1 MSKAKRNGFTILLAA
16 ALSFIFAAFLC
27 LGFPMAEVRAEEKT
41 VTGAAEFL
49 VAMAYGKSGDTVKL
63 GAGITVDLTDEDFV
77 GAVYPENP
85 DPNKD
90 LVLKAEE
97 GTSLDLTV
105 DLNGNTLEII
115 TGSDKSCLTL
125 IGEVAL
131 RVVDTSADGDGKVI
145 GHSNGNLFYGDANS
159 ALTLESVDVEFTN
172 ADNIT
177 VAKPAIYTEGS
188 VSLSDVN
195 YASSNAAEA
204 SLIDAE
210 SLADGTY
217 VYSDGSNYYV
227 GGEEILAQTG
237 VVAANEQTNEAYNSL
252 QDAIDAA
259 GAGDT
264 VTLLDNVTLNNSV
277 NIEKNITIDGNE
289 REVTFVKDESST
301 DLHVFDIVKGGI
313 TVDFE
318 NITISSQEAP
328 YTQGEQQHVQLITV
342 NNSCANATVN
352 VKDSTLTAPYGYAM
366 ITFSSLTKFNVT
378 GGEINAWGIM
388 YFKEDAQLSSG
399 TVTGSTINATYSSYG
414 SGQFSA
420 FRIEEAS
427 GVNTKVEDST
437 IVLDSQDR
445 AMYKVVFNYL
455 VSTPGKAEFV
465 DTDITLNGK
474 NTSLTNNANA
484 TLAGGS
490 INDPNLDEKYIADGY
505 VMIENDGVL
514 GVYTPAEAAAAGMVA
529 TIGKTAYAALQE
541 AVEAAVDGDTIVL
554 VKDIE
559 ATGSVINKTNLD
571 AQITID
577 LNGHTIK
584 SSDQYISVFTIYTA
598 ENLTIT
604 SSQEGGAI
612 EAAYA
617 LYLRPRES
625 GITITVE
632 NIAISGRIS
641 SFSPIQINRLNT
653 AEAKAVL
660 SNVTVDYDHA
670 AGSARTAAI
679 YVSDIADLEINDS
692 TIEVTDAATNRKTEF
707 YAVEL
712 NATTA
717 EFNGGSIAAEGDLSR
732 AIYSRN
738 YGQTPSVVT
747 LNGTTVSGQDRAIYS
762 YYSTLTLNGAAV
774 SAVNNAAV
782 HGEGSDITIDGG
794 LISSEKGPGIV
805 FLGGIVLEEAADLL
819 AADNTASFKTLELDG
834 GVTVTGYT
842 FAVSGNGSAKEDE
855 PYSGTIINVRNA
867 SLTGNIGHGVY
878 QPQVGILNVYE
889 GAKISGASG
898 IEIRAGELYVSGGTI
913 TGTSSELV
921 ISDAAAG
928 GGGGTSIN
936 GAAIAISQHSTNKP
950 IFVSI
955 TGGNLTGPAALYEE
969 DVLNET
975 ANDTINAS
983 VTGGTFT
990 STQEGMASVSSEN
1003 MEGFVSGGEFNRDM
1017 PETYI
1022 AGESLLYPQA
1032 DGGYTV
1038 GNYDELDEVLS
1049 GGRYIAMGN
1058 KVYESLET
1066 AIAEGAVAV
1075 APVTNSDSQ
1084 TAYRTLQEAIDASD
1098 NFNNTITLLDDINE
1112 DIRVEGKSVE
1122 IDLNGHTITGVADH
1136 TIYIAQGGNLSLV
1149 DSSESGTGTVIASV
1163 SGKAA
1168 LYNDGSVTVGME
1180 GGEITFMRADGTT
1193 WYTIVNDGQ
1202 MNLYNAIARNE
1213 NSDDSSSVVIN
1224 NLSLARGSSAAIL
1237 NIYGGEYYSANA
1249 TCVKNDEY
1257 GRLYIEGAEI
1267 RTDNNSGYY
1276 GLLSYGDLTIDKNG
1290 TYGDSYIY
1298 GKRYALGIGNVAES
1312 VVSTT
1317 EIYGGTFEAG
1327 NVNFGVALQLISQDA
1342 SNQGNFNI
1350 VIEDGEFIGGRDAI
1364 SVFGSFNN
1372 TVGTCT
1378 VTINDGYFENRI
1390 RIASGA
1396 DGTIYGGEFGTA
1408 VSSSYLAE
1416 GVVRYPVEGGYAVGT
1431 EDVAVEAGA
1440 VAVVEG
1446 TGIAYTNLQE
1456 AINNASDGST
1466 IKLLQSITVDTAATG
1481 HPQGYTKIGLYISQK
1496 SLTIEGNGKTIRSS
1510 AVSCLFHIIGDYNAD
1525 ANVDIGMIT
1534 VTLRDLT
1541 LVSSGSSYRPLETSG
1556 GNITLNLEN
1565 VMLDNTGTTVANS
1578 GTLSAGGNSTCGSS
1592 ALPVNVNISGSTLT
1606 AMETGYAFVAF
1617 NPVTLTIKD
1626 SELSGYGALWFDG
1639 QHSSFGSRGSVVT
1652 VENSTLTATNS
1663 FSVKSVFAAVVLD
1676 DSNIEVTLTDSDVNV
1691 IANGASKQAT
1701 VMYGADDSSLA
1712 VKGSSTVL
1720 LSGSNALHSMYRSGT
1735 VSDLSSI
1742 VYTLGAGVKTN
1753 VLTADVADNS
1763 VIYYDEAQ
1771 KVYVVVEEANAAG
1784 AGVVAL
1790 NGVVGYT
1797 SLQAAIDA
1805 ANDGDAIVLM
1815 AQVNVTSPDSGSGVE
1830 IKDKNLTL
1838 DFNGFKITDSGV
1850 ASALTVSGDSVV
1862 TLTDSGKDG
1871 GVAGGSGGD
1880 NVAVTAL
1887 GNAVIN
1893 IEGGVYTVGPD
1904 ANSQGNSTI
1913 YINSANAKVSISGG
1927 TFSSDA
1933 MYKGRYYVLNLNN
1946 NSAGVFTVTGGTFVN
1961 FNPVLGDDKLI
1972 NSYIDAEAVV
1982 VGDSTDNFTVYASKS
1997 AVPAE
2002 VLENAA
2008 VLSYLDENDGRVAE
2022 VYTAAGL
2029 AEAVADGYEIVRLG
2043 ADMALTQTLEI
2054 DAPLTLDLNG
2064 FDITIVSGVA
2074 VTVSADGVT
2083 ITDGSEAAGTIDA
2096 GKGTAILLLG
2106 AENAVIKN
2114 INIKGGNGINV
2125 NNANNST
2132 KNKYVSTVTVDGVN
2146 IAAATGYGIGIW
2158 GKYTT
2163 EELQAGDVS
2172 AMENTVVTVKNSVI
2186 HAGYWY
2192 AIAGNGD
2199 NHGTVIDVE
2208 NSTLTVTGAV
2218 STIEG
2223 DAYGKLAGT
2232 GIFHPQVGTLNISG
2246 NTTVSAPT
2254 GIEMRAGALNITG
2267 KDVTVESTS
2276 EEFFSISNG
2285 NGTTLGAVAV
2295 ALSQH
2300 GTDFPLEANIAGG
2313 TFTAKKGGYAF
2324 YETDNQ
2330 NTTAREEIAA
2340 NIAGGAFTGG
2350 VESQNLKEFI
2360 TGGTFGAALPVGYL
2374 GEGIAQQVGESTVTV
2389 TAAEEI
2395 EAMSDSVAMLN
2406 GKTAFTTLQAA
2417 FDAAEG
2423 EATITL
2429 LKDIVYGENEKIKA
2443 RYDSEYP
2450 IGATYPMV
2458 YYSIDAGKAITLD
2471 MNGKKIDFSTS
2482 TSGESYG
2489 YLLLKNLGDLTITG
2503 NGTFISTTAD
2513 IMTLIGVFE
2522 DASLTVESGTFDTSY
2537 MAIYLS
2543 QNAKANVSGGTFQS
2557 TCFTWFV
2564 SYIALEGG
2572 AALNIG
2578 EADTAGGPEFIAP
2591 EDNYLGGAFSVYAA
2605 GSPWKDGEENNTE
2618 GITVNIYDG
2627 TFGSPVG
2634 LYEDGCAVQANI
2646 YGGTFAEAVAWD
2658 MNAGKAI
2665 TGSVALGQIVDKDGK
2680 VTLNVTGG
2688 LFEGALVKLAEEGDI
2703 AISGTAAFADM
2714 PPYSYFEKDY
2724 AAVWNE
2730 ETGMYETTADAEFV
2744 AAIGDIGYAT
2754 IADAIR
2760 EAKTGDTVELL
2771 NNVVNAGNITIDKNI
2786 TLDLMGHTITSN
2798 QTIAITV
2805 NGVVAEIT
2813 STGSGGAIIAP
2824 ANGLSII
2831 NGANV
2836 TVSDINITSKYYGVH
2851 TGNGQL
2857 YDGRAV
2863 QVANSTAVF
2872 ENVTTTTTANG
2883 VENNSIGWVIIDSD
2897 VTIRNSDISINFTRA
2912 EAQAENG
2919 NLQGYAV
2926 YASNSDI
2933 AIEGSTI
2940 TSSGDDTVYGVIFY
2954 GNMTMDEAVAAETT
2968 EGFKKLTIADS
2979 SITAQAFAIS
2989 GNGSNGAAYP
2999 YSGTSITISG
3009 TSKIES
3015 KLAQAIYHPQYGEL
3029 TVVLNA
3035 DETQAYIKGASGIE
3049 MRAGNLTVESG
3060 YIEATGE
3067 FASGPQGGG
3076 STTDGAAIA
3085 IVQHTTQLPISVE
3098 LNGGKYVGDYAV
3110 YEYNQ
3115 QGNPAEA
3122 IEQIELSVTGGT
3134 YEGDLS
3140 SQNLTGFISG
3150 GQFAYQP
3157 AEDYMDPDYVAE
3169 YRGGYYVP
3177 VESSALRAA
3186 QANAQADVRAYAAS
3200 LGMVWADI
3208 EEIAADSEA
3217 EDQDLAQAVLDG
3229 YAAIAE
3235 ATSEKGV
3242 AKARLAAMDAVDA
3255 MVQNLAD
3262 YKSELIAAL
3271 QSFALDDSDTAE
3283 DELDVVVPT
3292 ATYLSINSAASM
3304 AEAKFYYDNAVAE
3317 IVDIRAY
3324 RAAIA
3329 EQTAQLTDLA
3339 ETLASF
3345 ESNMGVEFDQLLED
3359 VQKAI
3364 GEAQSAIVGGDGSD
3378 SLASIQDYLENTIK
3392 TTLDSISGT
3401 LNTVAGDVASV
3412 KTTLENLDVSAELK
3426 EEFDALAKAI
3436 ADAQAAINSNTGTEL
3451 DAAIEE
3457 INQATADAVAGL
3469 RAELVGEDG
3478 ASGVLGELAD
3488 AVGALNGLLTEGD
3501 NSLAAIVADI
3511 EAAKD
3516 AILGTAS
3523 GEGVA
3528 ATGLQAVLEA
3538 VNGVSSSID
3547 KAMEGINSALESL
3560 SADVAAVQTTIDEL
3574 NLSEQFAAVEQA
3586 IADAQ
3591 TAINSNTTSA
3601 VNGAVTQLKD
3611 AISAAQSEIIAAIP
3625 DYTETLTAISGH
3637 VDGLESLLE
3646 GENGLAAIKGDIDS
3660 VLAALGTAT
3669 DGDTLFGLL
3678 EAIQS
3683 GNAAIQSAVEA
3694 LQTAL
3699 TGTNGAIEALQADLT
3714 AALAQLD
3721 TLTGAL
3727 ETNSASI
3734 EEDIAA
3740 AKTEIDKIVAA
3751 IGSLGTGEGND
3762 LATQIGE
3769 IVTALED
3776 VQGTVGSIAESVDA
3790 STTVETAKDNAL
3802 ADIEAWINE
3811 YLDNILGVA
3820 DEADSGT
3827 VVALAF
3833 TAETTD
3839 GDIYAK
3845 LAQAFSEENAQL
3857 VLKYYNDALAAID
3870 AATTVSEVTTAV
3882 STFKAQVASVE
3893 AAAQNAANV
3902 NLTGVYVL
3910 LAILLVAVA
3919 AAIVAVLL
3927 KKNRQAAEQA
3937 AAPAEAPAPAPVP
3950 EPAPAAAAEEIAVDD
3965 DKERVVIAANV
3976 RSFSEAYVDLSEEAR
3991 ELFNKVREYALAKEN
4006 AVEVKQSTGVC
4017 VKRDGKQIVKLTVRR
4032 GAPVALFF
4040 LENEMLKDFRR
4051 ERNSKSKLK
4060 VHATEL
4066 ILREEED
4073 LEAAYRMVDLSLEQI
4088 DKDIEAKKAR
4098 IREMRR
4104 LRKQQKA
4111 EQQRNENDHT

>member
-49 VAMAYGKSGDTVKL
+49 GAMAYGKSGDTVKL
-63 GAGITVDLTDEDFV
+63 GAGITVDLTNEDFV
-77 GAVYPENP
+77 GEVYPGNP

-97 GTSLDLTV
+97 GTPLDLTV

-115 TGSDKSCLTL
+115 TGSDKSCVTL
-125 IGEVAL
+125 IGEVTL
-131 RVVDTSADGDGKVI
+131 TVVDTSADGDGKVI

-159 ALTLESVDVEFTN
+159 ALVLESVDVEFTDA
-172 ADNIT
+172 ADIT

-204 SLIDAE
+204 SLIGTE

-378 GGEINAWGIM
+378 GGEVNAWGIM

-465 DTDITLNGK
+465 DTDITLKGK

-541 AVEAAVDGDTIVL
+541 AVEAAVAGDTIVL

-584 SSDQYISVFTIYTA
+584 SSNQNAAVFTIYTA
-598 ENLTIT
+598 ESLTIT

-617 LYLRPRES
+617 LLLRPRVS

-641 SFSPIQINRLNT
+641 SSSPIQISRYST

-679 YVSDIADLEINDS
+679 YVSNIAELDINDS
-692 TIEVTDAATNRKTEF
+692 TIEVTDAATNRNTAF

-712 NATTA
+712 YASTA

-782 HGEGSDITIDGG
+782 HGEGSGITIDGG
-794 LISSEKGPGIV
+794 LISSENGPGIV
-805 FLGGIVLEEAADLL
+805 FLGGIVLEEAAELL

-842 FAVSGNGSAKEDE
+842 FAVSGNGSAKEVE
-855 PYSGTIINVRNA
+855 PYSGTIINVRDA
-867 SLTGNIGHGVY
+867 SLTGNTAHGVY

-889 GAKISGASG
+889 GAEISGASG
-898 IEIRAGELYVSGGTI
+898 IEIRAGKLYVSGGTI

-975 ANDTINAS
+975 ANDTINAAVS
-983 VTGGTFT
+983 GGTFT

-1003 MEGFVSGGEFNRDM
+1003 MKGFVSGGEFNRDM

-1327 NVNFGVALQLISQDA
+1327 NVNVGVALQLISQDA

-1440 VAVVEG
+1440 VAVNEG

-1456 AINNASDGST
+1456 AINNASDGDT

-1565 VMLDNTGTTVANS
+1565 VMLDNTGTTVAS
-1578 GTLSAGGNSTCGSS
+1578 SSTLSVGGNSTCGSS
-1592 ALPVNVNISGSTLT
+1592 ALPVNVNISGSILT
-1606 AMETGYAFVAF
+1606 AMESGHAFVAF
-1617 NPVTLTIKD
+1617 NPVTLTISG
-1626 SELSGYGALWFDG
+1626 SELSGYSALWFDG

-1663 FSVKSVFAAVVLD
+1663 FSVKSDFAAVVLD

-1771 KVYVVVEEANAAG
+1771 KVYVVVGEENAAG

-1790 NGVVGYT
+1790 NGVIGYT
-1797 SLQAAIDA
+1797 DLAEAFAEAEDGDTIMLIQDVTLEGERIEIGDINNAAAEAREITFDLNGQTLFIGNVAYDYGGADENFNTAALYLGYNTTLNIIDGSEEGTGTIDA
-1805 ANDGDAIVLM
+1805 QNADD
-1815 AQVNVTSPDSGSGVE
+1815 
-1830 IKDKNLTL
+1830 
-1838 DFNGFKITDSGV
+1838 
-1850 ASALTVSGDSVV
+1850 LTVPVGAMRAGSV
-1862 TLTDSGKDG
+1862 LNI
-1871 GVAGGSGGD
+1871 SGGTIIVD
-1880 NVAVTAL
+1880 TPNEACVFAMN
-1887 GNAVIN
+1887 GGKIN
-1893 IEGGVYTVGPD
+1893 
-1904 ANSQGNSTI
+1904 
-1913 YINSANAKVSISGG
+1913 ISGG
-1927 TFSSDA
+1927 TFTNLSEEDYAWGGGDPLVVNVDNSTSDYTDLVITGGTFNGRNPALGDDNMGGYFIGENVVMGYDGESGSYTVYEDADAAADAGADAVYTVEDGGVVAIVYSAAGFNEAMNGTYDVIRLGKDFTFTNYVVIRRSMTFDLGGYTLGATTGTVLYAIGPAEGESNSIRVINGTIESSRAAGTAVVVYGNADVQFENITIDSQYSDGSRGMQVGIVA
-1933 MYKGRYYVLNLNN
+1933 EGYEACITKLTLVDTEINAKE
-1946 NSAGVFTVTGGTFVN
+1946 AGVFVCGTTDESNPITLIAHDSRINATVFGICGNGSEGYQNTCIELYDTDVKADSGNAATEDWDNMGLGIYHPQKGTLLIDGGSVTGVASAIEIRSGALTVQGGAVLTATAEKFHITPNPGGTTTVGAAVAVSQHTTNNPIQVNISDAVLNGVYALYEDDVQDPAVGDVAMTVTGGTYNGGVH
-1961 FNPVLGDDKLI
+1961 
-1972 NSYIDAEAVV
+1972 S
-1982 VGDSTDNFTVYASKS
+1982 
-1997 AVPAE
+1997 
-2002 VLENAA
+2002 ENVAA
-2008 VLSYLDENDGRVAE
+2008 
-2022 VYTAAGL
+2022 
-2029 AEAVADGYEIVRLG
+2029 
-2043 ADMALTQTLEI
+2043 
-2054 DAPLTLDLNG
+2054 
-2064 FDITIVSGVA
+2064 F
-2074 VTVSADGVT
+2074 
-2083 ITDGSEAAGTIDA
+2083 
-2096 GKGTAILLLG
+2096 
-2106 AENAVIKN
+2106 
-2114 INIKGGNGINV
+2114 
-2125 NNANNST
+2125 
-2132 KNKYVSTVTVDGVN
+2132 
-2146 IAAATGYGIGIW
+2146 
-2158 GKYTT
+2158 
-2163 EELQAGDVS
+2163 
-2172 AMENTVVTVKNSVI
+2172 
-2186 HAGYWY
+2186 
-2192 AIAGNGD
+2192 
-2199 NHGTVIDVE
+2199 
-2208 NSTLTVTGAV
+2208 
-2218 STIEG
+2218 
-2223 DAYGKLAGT
+2223 
-2232 GIFHPQVGTLNISG
+2232 
-2246 NTTVSAPT
+2246 
-2254 GIEMRAGALNITG
+2254 
-2267 KDVTVESTS
+2267 
-2276 EEFFSISNG
+2276 
-2285 NGTTLGAVAV
+2285 
-2295 ALSQH
+2295 
-2300 GTDFPLEANIAGG
+2300 IAGG
-2313 TFTAKKGGYAF
+2313 TFSELPLADYMAESYAF
-2324 YETDNQ
+2324 VAQEDGTYKAVSTGSDDYLDCVAGVSMNDTYVAYTSLQE
-2330 NTTAREEIAA
+2330 AIASVPA
-2340 NIAGGAFTGG
+2340 D
-2350 VESQNLKEFI
+2350 
-2360 TGGTFGAALPVGYL
+2360 GT
-2374 GEGIAQQVGESTVTV
+2374 
-2389 TAAEEI
+2389 
-2395 EAMSDSVAMLN
+2395 
-2406 GKTAFTTLQAA
+2406 
-2417 FDAAEG
+2417 

-2429 LKDIVYGENEKIKA
+2429 LKDIDVTSN
-2443 RYDSEYP
+2443 DSGTTIWDVPVKVLIE
-2450 IGATYPMV
+2450 
-2458 YYSIDAGKAITLD
+2458 SGKNITLD
-2471 MNGKKIDFSTS
+2471 FNDHTIKMTEESEVIAIGVQGSLTLIDSGDNGGISTAS
-2482 TSGESYG
+2482 NELTSGY
-2489 YLLLKNLGDLTITG
+2489 
-2503 NGTFISTTAD
+2503 AV
-2513 IMTLIGVFE
+2513 M
-2522 DASLTVESGTFDTSY
+2522 
-2537 MAIYLS
+2537 
-2543 QNAKANVSGGTFQS
+2543 
-2557 TCFTWFV
+2557 
-2564 SYIALEGG
+2564 
-2572 AALNIG
+2572 
-2578 EADTAGGPEFIAP
+2578 AGGSNAAITIYEG
-2591 EDNYLGGAFSVYAA
+2591 NYFGGVAVCVV
-2605 GSPWKDGEENNTE
+2605 DGAKGTIYGGNFYGE
-2618 GITVNIYDG
+2618 GMA
-2627 TFGSPVG
+2627 VG
-2634 LYEDGCAVQANI
+2634 LVSAELTI
-2646 YGGTFAEAVAWD
+2646 YGGTFTSTESNIYTVYVSDNAKLSVLASEDSDGPTILNGAIQADRSVVTIECGTFGNRRGGNTVLAMAGTTLNISGGEFLNDGSFETIYLRGYNRQEVVANISGGTFEGSLEINEYADYNITGGTFTEPVPQDYLEGGYSLTVSTDGDTTTYGVENEEAEAVVTRGETEYRFASFTD
-2658 MNAGKAI
+2658 ALAFAEDGDTVTLSIDVELAETLIIDNAIALDLNDCTI
-2665 TGSVALGQIVDKDGK
+2665 TSAADVAVRITADATLEGGTLIAADGAQAVIVDGA
-2680 VTLNVTGG
+2680 VVEFNEITVTGG
-2688 LFEGALVKLAEEGDI
+2688 APEATENL
-2703 AISGTAAFADM
+2703 
-2714 PPYSYFEKDY
+2714 YF
-2724 AAVWNE
+2724 
-2730 ETGMYETTADAEFV
+2730 
-2744 AAIGDIGYAT
+2744 I
-2754 IADAIR
+2754 
-2760 EAKTGDTVELL
+2760 
-2771 NNVVNAGNITIDKNI
+2771 
-2786 TLDLMGHTITSN
+2786 
-2798 QTIAITV
+2798 
-2805 NGVVAEIT
+2805 EIT
-2813 STGSGGAIIAP
+2813 
-2824 ANGLSII
+2824 NG
-2831 NGANV
+2831 
-2836 TVSDINITSKYYGVH
+2836 
-2851 TGNGQL
+2851 
-2857 YDGRAV
+2857 
-2863 QVANSTAVF
+2863 
-2872 ENVTTTTTANG
+2872 
-2883 VENNSIGWVIIDSD
+2883 SD
-2897 VTIRNSDISINFTRA
+2897 VTFNGSTVKFTYAYAESVNPDAPPQGQVIRSLASDLTIVN
-2912 EAQAENG
+2912 
-2919 NLQGYAV
+2919 
-2926 YASNSDI
+2926 
-2933 AIEGSTI
+2933 STI
-2940 TSSGDDTVYGVIFY
+2940 TSCDYGVTFR
-2954 GNMTMDEAVAAETT
+2954 GSMTDEEAVAADASEYKT
-2968 EGFKKLTIADS
+2968 LTITDS
-2979 SITAQAFAIS
+2979 TIQARLFAVS
-2989 GNGSNGAAYP
+2989 GNGS
-2999 YSGTSITISG
+2999 GTNHG
-3009 TSKIES
+3009 TNIAVIGSS
-3015 KLAQAIYHPQYGEL
+3015 KLESTEAQAIYHPQYG
-3029 TVVLNA
+3029 TLNISLA
-3035 DETQAYIKGASGIE
+3035 DDETQAYIKGTAGIE
-3049 MRAGNLTVESG
+3049 MRAGSLTVESG

-3122 IEQIELSVTGGT
+3122 IEDISLSVTGGT

-3157 AEDYMDPDYVAE
+3157 TEDYMDPDYVAE

-3217 EDQDLAQAVLDG
+3217 EDQDLAQAILDG

-3364 GEAQSAIVGGDGSD
+3364 GEAQAAIVGGDGSD

-3426 EEFDALAKAI
+3426 DEFDALAKAI

-3469 RAELVGEDG
+3469 KAELVGEDG

-3538 VNGVSSSID
+3538 VNGVSSLID
-3547 KAMEGINSALESL
+3547 EAMAGINSALESL
-3560 SADVAAVQTTIDEL
+3560 SADVATVQTTIDEL

-3625 DYTETLTAISGH
+3625 DYTETLTAISGC

-3669 DGDTLFGLL
+3669 DSDTLFGLL

-3683 GNAAIQSAVEA
+3683 GNAAIQSAVDE

-3699 TGTNGAIEALQADLT
+3699 TGTNGAIEELQTDLT
-3714 AALAQLD
+3714 EALTQLD

-3976 RSFSEAYVDLSEEAR
+3976 RSFSEAYVDLSEESR

-4017 VKRDGKQIVKLTVRR
+4017 VKRGGKQIVKLTVRR

-4111 EQQRNENDHT
+4111 EQERNDSNRT

>member
-77 GAVYPENP
+77 GEVYPGNP

-131 RVVDTSADGDGKVI
+131 KVVDTSADGDGKVI

-159 ALTLESVDVEFTN
+159 ALVLESVDVEFTDA
-172 ADNIT
+172 ADIT

-204 SLIDAE
+204 SLIGTE

-237 VVAANEQTNEAYNSL
+237 VVAAIEQTNEAYTSL
-252 QDAIDAA
+252 QEAIDEASA
-259 GAGDT
+259 GST
-264 VTLLDNVTLNNSV
+264 VTLIADAVCEDDGLIQSNGGCFISVPADKDITLDLNGKAIKVIPQESSGAYRDYTVLYNTGTLTIADSSSEKTGTMLVDDKSVSRIILNIIANAGTLNIEGGNYNGQCPFANGGTLNIYSGNFFNTRDASETIAIACAEGTINILKNDKGLPEPV
-277 NIEKNITIDGNE
+277 FTNVAFTYANEIETSAVINIECGTIIGADAQQI
-289 REVTFVKDESST
+289 DP
-301 DLHVFDIVKGGI
+301 DLTMDKVFLAFYYGD
-313 TVDFE
+313 
-318 NITISSQEAP
+318 
-328 YTQGEQQHVQLITV
+328 Y
-342 NNSCANATVN
+342 ANQN
-352 VKDSTLTAPYGYAM
+352 LQ
-366 ITFSSLTKFNVT
+366 FNVT
-378 GGEINAWGIM
+378 GGTFEGGIVLG
-388 YFKEDAQLSSG
+388 DNLSSAPE
-399 TVTGSTINATYSSYG
+399 SEDI
-414 SGQFSA
+414 QFSGGTFSEPVPA
-420 FRIEEAS
+420 E
-427 GVNTKVEDST
+427 
-437 IVLDSQDR
+437 
-445 AMYKVVFNYL
+445 YL
-455 VSTPGKAEFV
+455 AEGF
-465 DTDITLNGK
+465 
-474 NTSLTNNANA
+474 
-484 TLAGGS
+484 TLA
-490 INDPNLDEKYIADGY
+490 ADG
-505 VMIENDGVL
+505 DGFSVL
-514 GVYTPAEAAAAGMVA
+514 TEETVA
-529 TIGKTAYAALQE
+529 DYMAYITGEDGTAIYYETLQE
-541 AVEAAVDGDTIVL
+541 AVEAAVAGDTIVL
-554 VKDIE
+554 AKDIE

-584 SSDQYISVFTIYTA
+584 SSNQNAAVFTIYTA
-598 ENLTIT
+598 ESLTIT
-604 SSQEGGAI
+604 SSQEGGAM

-632 NIAISGRIS
+632 NIAISGEIS
-641 SFSPIQINRLNT
+641 FSSPIQISRYST

-679 YVSDIADLEINDS
+679 YVSNIAELEINDS
-692 TIEVTDAATNRKTEF
+692 TIEVTDAATNRNTAF

-712 NATTA
+712 YASTA

-762 YYSTLTLNGAAV
+762 YYSTLALNGAAV

-794 LISSEKGPGIV
+794 SISSEKGPGIV

-819 AADNTASFKTLELDG
+819 AADNTASFKTLELGG

-842 FAVSGNGSAKEDE
+842 FAVSGNGSAKEVE
-855 PYSGTIINVRNA
+855 PYSGTIINVRDA
-867 SLTGNIGHGVY
+867 SLTGNTAHGVY
-878 QPQVGILNVYE
+878 QPQVGILNVYD
-889 GAKISGASG
+889 GAVISGASG

-950 IFVSI
+950 VFVSI

-975 ANDTINAS
+975 ANDTINAAVS
-983 VTGGTFT
+983 GGTFT
-990 STQEGMASVSSEN
+990 STQEGMTSVSSEN

-1098 NFNNTITLLDDINE
+1098 NFNNAITLLDDINE

-1136 TIYIAQGGNLSLV
+1136 TIYIAQSGNLSLV

-1416 GVVRYPVEGGYAVGT
+1416 GVIRYPVEGGYAVGT

-1440 VAVVEG
+1440 VAVNEE

-1456 AINNASDGST
+1456 AINNASDGDT

-1565 VMLDNTGTTVANS
+1565 VMLDNTDTTVAS
-1578 GTLSAGGNSTCGSS
+1578 SSTLSVGGNSTCGSS
-1592 ALPVNVNISGSTLT
+1592 ALPVNVNISGSILT
-1606 AMETGYAFVAF
+1606 AMESGHAFVAF
-1617 NPVTLTIKD
+1617 NPVTLTISG
-1626 SELSGYGALWFDG
+1626 SELSGYSALWFDG

-1663 FSVKSVFAAVVLD
+1663 FSGKSDFAAVVLD

-1753 VLTADVADNS
+1753 VLTADVAENS

-1771 KVYVVVEEANAAG
+1771 KVYVVVGEENAAG

-1797 SLQAAIDA
+1797 DLAEAFAEAKDGDTIMLIQDVTLEGERIEIGDINNAAAEAREITFDLNGQTLFIGNVAYDYGGADENFNTAALYLGYNTTLNIIDGSEEGTGTIDA
-1805 ANDGDAIVLM
+1805 QNADD
-1815 AQVNVTSPDSGSGVE
+1815 
-1830 IKDKNLTL
+1830 
-1838 DFNGFKITDSGV
+1838 
-1850 ASALTVSGDSVV
+1850 LTVPVGAMRAGSV
-1862 TLTDSGKDG
+1862 LNI
-1871 GVAGGSGGD
+1871 SGGTIIVD
-1880 NVAVTAL
+1880 TPNESCVFAMN
-1887 GNAVIN
+1887 GGKIN
-1893 IEGGVYTVGPD
+1893 
-1904 ANSQGNSTI
+1904 
-1913 YINSANAKVSISGG
+1913 ISGG
-1927 TFSSDA
+1927 TFTNLSEEDYAWGGGDPLVVNVDNSTSDYTDLVITGGTFNGRNPALGDDNMGGYFIGENVVMGYDGESGSYTVYEDADAAADAGADAVYTVEDGGVVAIVYSAAGFNEAMNGTYDVIRLGKDFTFTNYVVIRRSMTFDLGGYTLGATTGTVLYAIGPAEGESNSIRVINGTIESSRAAGTAVVVYGNADVQFENITIDSQYGDGSRGMQVGIVAEGYEACITKVTLVDTEINAKEVGVFVCGTTDESNPITLIAYDSRINATVFGICGNGSEGYQNTCIELYDTDVKADSGNAATEDWDNMGLGIYHPQKGTLLIDGGSVTGVASAIEIRSGALTVQGGAVLTATAEKFHITPNPGGTTTVGAAVAVSQHTTNNPIQVNISDA
-1933 MYKGRYYVLNLNN
+1933 VLN
-1946 NSAGVFTVTGGTFVN
+1946 GVYALYEDDVQDPAVGDVAMTVTGGTYNGGVH
-1961 FNPVLGDDKLI
+1961 
-1972 NSYIDAEAVV
+1972 S
-1982 VGDSTDNFTVYASKS
+1982 
-1997 AVPAE
+1997 
-2002 VLENAA
+2002 ENVAA
-2008 VLSYLDENDGRVAE
+2008 
-2022 VYTAAGL
+2022 
-2029 AEAVADGYEIVRLG
+2029 
-2043 ADMALTQTLEI
+2043 
-2054 DAPLTLDLNG
+2054 
-2064 FDITIVSGVA
+2064 F
-2074 VTVSADGVT
+2074 
-2083 ITDGSEAAGTIDA
+2083 
-2096 GKGTAILLLG
+2096 
-2106 AENAVIKN
+2106 
-2114 INIKGGNGINV
+2114 
-2125 NNANNST
+2125 
-2132 KNKYVSTVTVDGVN
+2132 
-2146 IAAATGYGIGIW
+2146 
-2158 GKYTT
+2158 
-2163 EELQAGDVS
+2163 
-2172 AMENTVVTVKNSVI
+2172 
-2186 HAGYWY
+2186 
-2192 AIAGNGD
+2192 
-2199 NHGTVIDVE
+2199 
-2208 NSTLTVTGAV
+2208 
-2218 STIEG
+2218 
-2223 DAYGKLAGT
+2223 
-2232 GIFHPQVGTLNISG
+2232 
-2246 NTTVSAPT
+2246 
-2254 GIEMRAGALNITG
+2254 
-2267 KDVTVESTS
+2267 
-2276 EEFFSISNG
+2276 
-2285 NGTTLGAVAV
+2285 
-2295 ALSQH
+2295 
-2300 GTDFPLEANIAGG
+2300 IAGG
-2313 TFTAKKGGYAF
+2313 TFSELPLADYMAESYAF
-2324 YETDNQ
+2324 VAQEDGTYKAVSTGSDDYLDCVAGVSMNDTYVAYTSLQE
-2330 NTTAREEIAA
+2330 AIASVPA
-2340 NIAGGAFTGG
+2340 D
-2350 VESQNLKEFI
+2350 
-2360 TGGTFGAALPVGYL
+2360 GT
-2374 GEGIAQQVGESTVTV
+2374 
-2389 TAAEEI
+2389 
-2395 EAMSDSVAMLN
+2395 
-2406 GKTAFTTLQAA
+2406 
-2417 FDAAEG
+2417 

-2429 LKDIVYGENEKIKA
+2429 LKDIDVTSN
-2443 RYDSEYP
+2443 DSGTTIWDVPVKVLIE
-2450 IGATYPMV
+2450 
-2458 YYSIDAGKAITLD
+2458 SGKNITLD
-2471 MNGKKIDFSTS
+2471 FNDHTIKMTEESEVIAIGVQGSLTLIDSGDNGGISTAS
-2482 TSGESYG
+2482 NELTSGY
-2489 YLLLKNLGDLTITG
+2489 
-2503 NGTFISTTAD
+2503 AV
-2513 IMTLIGVFE
+2513 M
-2522 DASLTVESGTFDTSY
+2522 
-2537 MAIYLS
+2537 
-2543 QNAKANVSGGTFQS
+2543 
-2557 TCFTWFV
+2557 
-2564 SYIALEGG
+2564 
-2572 AALNIG
+2572 
-2578 EADTAGGPEFIAP
+2578 AGGSNAAITIYEG
-2591 EDNYLGGAFSVYAA
+2591 NYFGGVAVCVV
-2605 GSPWKDGEENNTE
+2605 DGAKGTIYGGNFYGE
-2618 GITVNIYDG
+2618 GMA
-2627 TFGSPVG
+2627 VG
-2634 LYEDGCAVQANI
+2634 LVSAELTI
-2646 YGGTFAEAVAWD
+2646 YGGTFTSTESNIYTVYVSDNAKLSVLASEDSDGPTILNGAIQADRSVVTIECGTFGNRRGGNTVLAMAGTTLNISGGEFLNDGSFETIYLRGYNRQEVVANISGGTFEGSLEINEYADYNITGGTFTEPVPQDYLEGGYSLTVSTDGDTTTYGVENEEAEAVVTRGETEYRFASFTD
-2658 MNAGKAI
+2658 
-2665 TGSVALGQIVDKDGK
+2665 ALAFAEDGDT
-2680 VTLNVTGG
+2680 VTLSIDVELAETLTIDNAIALDLNDCTITSAADVAVRITADATLEGGTLIAADGAQAVTVDGAVVEFNEITVTGG
-2688 LFEGALVKLAEEGDI
+2688 APEATENL
-2703 AISGTAAFADM
+2703 
-2714 PPYSYFEKDY
+2714 YF
-2724 AAVWNE
+2724 
-2730 ETGMYETTADAEFV
+2730 
-2744 AAIGDIGYAT
+2744 I
-2754 IADAIR
+2754 
-2760 EAKTGDTVELL
+2760 
-2771 NNVVNAGNITIDKNI
+2771 
-2786 TLDLMGHTITSN
+2786 
-2798 QTIAITV
+2798 
-2805 NGVVAEIT
+2805 EIT
-2813 STGSGGAIIAP
+2813 
-2824 ANGLSII
+2824 NG
-2831 NGANV
+2831 
-2836 TVSDINITSKYYGVH
+2836 
-2851 TGNGQL
+2851 
-2857 YDGRAV
+2857 
-2863 QVANSTAVF
+2863 
-2872 ENVTTTTTANG
+2872 
-2883 VENNSIGWVIIDSD
+2883 SD
-2897 VTIRNSDISINFTRA
+2897 VTFNGSTVKFTYAYAESVNPDAPPQGQVIRSLASDLTIVN
-2912 EAQAENG
+2912 
-2919 NLQGYAV
+2919 
-2926 YASNSDI
+2926 
-2933 AIEGSTI
+2933 STI
-2940 TSSGDDTVYGVIFY
+2940 TSDDYGVTFR
-2954 GNMTMDEAVAAETT
+2954 GSMTDEEAVAADASEYKT
-2968 EGFKKLTIADS
+2968 LTITDS
-2979 SITAQAFAIS
+2979 TIQARLFAVS
-2989 GNGSNGAAYP
+2989 GNGS
-2999 YSGTSITISG
+2999 GTNHG
-3009 TSKIES
+3009 TNIAVTGSS
-3015 KLAQAIYHPQYGEL
+3015 KLESTEAQAIYHPQYG
-3029 TVVLNA
+3029 TLNISLA
-3035 DETQAYIKGASGIE
+3035 DDETQAYIKGTAGIE
-3049 MRAGNLTVESG
+3049 MRAGSLTVESG

-3115 QGNPAEA
+3115 QGNPDEA
-3122 IEQIELSVTGGT
+3122 IEDISLSVTGGT

-3150 GQFAYQP
+3150 GKFAVQP
-3157 AEDYMDPDYVAE
+3157 ADDYFDENYAPQFYDGYFIVVKSTALAE
-3169 YRGGYYVP
+3169 AKYAAQTDIRMYAVQLGIDW
-3177 VESSALRAA
+3177 SAL
-3186 QANAQADVRAYAAS
+3186 AD
-3200 LGMVWADI
+3200 D
-3208 EEIAADSEA
+3208 ESEA
-3217 EDQDLAQAVLDG
+3217 AKALV
-3229 YAAIAE
+3229 AAYDAIEE
-3235 ATSEKGV
+3235 ATSTLGV
-3242 AKARLAAMDAVDA
+3242 AKAKAAAFEAADAYAKAVKEEFEKYKADKLGELAAA
-3255 MVQNLAD
+3255 LAG
-3262 YKSELIAAL
+3262 
-3271 QSFALDDSDTAE
+3271 E
-3283 DELDVVVPT
+3283 DGTEDDVVLPT
-3292 ATYLSINSAASM
+3292 ATWFALNNAETKAEFDEYLDNAL
-3304 AEAKFYYDNAVAE
+3304 AEAEA
-3317 IVDIRAY
+3317 IRAY
-3324 RAAIA
+3324 RTAIA

-3345 ESNMGVEFDQLLED
+3345 ESNMGVEFGQLLTDIQGALE
-3359 VQKAI
+3359 
-3364 GEAQSAIVGGDGSD
+3364 EAQAAIVGGDGSD

-3547 KAMEGINSALESL
+3547 EAMAGINSALESL
-3560 SADVAAVQTTIDEL
+3560 SAGVAAVQTTIDEL

-3625 DYTETLTAISGH
+3625 DYTETLTAISGY

-3669 DGDTLFGLL
+3669 DSDTLFGLL

-3683 GNAAIQSAVEA
+3683 GNAAIQSAVDE
-3694 LQTAL
+3694 LQTTL
-3699 TGTNGAIEALQADLT
+3699 TGTNGAIEELQTDLT

-3927 KKNRQAAEQA
+3927 KKNRQAAEQT

-3976 RSFSEAYVDLSEEAR
+3976 RSFSEAYVDLSEESR

-4111 EQQRNENDHT
+4111 EQERNDSNRT